1 MPRGGSRPG
10 AGRKPGSANKRTR
23 EVAERVIQEGLS
35 PIEVMADNMRFFHA
49 EAYEIVRKITSAA
62 ECKGGVD
69 DLAADFKEA
78 LRFREM
84 SQKAARDLA
93 PYLHPRLCAIEQA
106 NSQEAKDP
114 EPYIS
119 EEAKDRFASMADD
132 FFASQA
138 KLSKCG

>member
-1 MPRGGSRPG
+1 MPRGGARPG
-10 AGRKPGSANKRTR
+10 AGRKPGSVNKRTR
-23 EVAERVIQEGLS
+23 EIAERAIEQGLS
-35 PIEVMADNMRFFHA
+35 PIEVMADNMRFFHE
-49 EAYEIVRKITSAA
+49 EAREIVRKITSSA
-62 ECKGGVD
+62 ERTGGVD
-69 DLAADFKEA
+69 DLAADFKEG

-84 SQKAARDLA
+84 SQRAARDLA

-132 FFASQA
+132 FFATQS
-138 KLSKCG
+138 KLSKSG